1 MNGAACLACE
11 QRKKMK
17 EVKKVPGHFEGED
30 VLKLW

>member
-1 MNGAACLACE
+1 MVLPVLPVNIE
-11 QRKKMK
+11 EKMK